1 MVIPGNVVLFE
12 DIAAAD
18 VIQLLSCLAAHP
30 RSFEKGSIIL
40 REGDPIESI
49 GIILTGF
56 VQVVRNDYE
65 GNRII
70 QAGFG
75 AGSIFAESFV
85 CAGVRLS
92 PVNVVA
98 TEDSSI
104 LFVPFTKMIRSC
116 ETACSFH
123 YQLIENMMK
132 LLARKNLML
141 NAKLE
146 IAAKRTIREKVVAY
160 LELEQKKSGQPV
172 FDIPFGRN
180 ELADYLC
187 VDRSA
192 LSRELGNMKESGL
205 IFFEGKQFALLGKKN
220 IN

>member
-12 DIAAAD
+12 DITAAD
-18 VIQLLSCLAAHP
+18 VIQLLSCLAVHP
-30 RSFEKGSIIL
+30 RSFEKGAVIL

-56 VQVVRNDYE
+56 VQIVRNDYA

-75 AGSIFAESFV
+75 SGSIFAESFV
-85 CAGVRLS
+85 CAGVRQS

-123 YQLIENMMK
+123 HQLIENMMK

-160 LELEQKKSGQPV
+160 LELEQKKSGQAI

-205 IFFEGKQFALLGKKN
+205 IFFEGKQFALLRK
-220 IN
+220 